1 MRLSGKSGI
10 ITGASSGIGEAAAR
24 RFVSEGAKVVV
35 CARREDRLNALA
47 DELGRDTVRVIAGDV
62 GDEMVQRS
70 LVETCLSAFGS
81 LDFGFNNAGIT
92 GSGAMLADL
101 STEEWSDVIQ
111 TNLTSCYLAAKH
123 QLPVMQEQGR
133 GSLVFTSSFVGH
145 TIDLPGMSAYA
156 ASKAGINGL
165 VQVLAV
171 EAGASGVRV
180 NALLPG
186 GTLTEMAGHD
196 PGFHDYVAGL
206 HALKRL
212 ANADEIANAAL
223 FLCSDE
229 ASFVT
234 GSAML
239 VDGGNSICKAG

>member
-24 RFVSEGAKVVV
+24 RFVSEGAKIVV
-35 CARREDRLNALA
+35 CARREDRLSALA
-47 DELGRDTVRVIAGDV
+47 DEFGRDTVRVIVGDV
-62 GDEMVQRS
+62 GDEAVQKA
-70 LVETCLSAFGS
+70 LVDTCLTAFGS
-81 LDFGFNNAGIT
+81 LDFAFNNAGIT

-101 STEEWSDVIQ
+101 STEEWGDVIK
-111 TNLTSCYLAAKH
+111 TNLTSCYLAAKF
-123 QLPVMQEQGR
+123 QLPVMQAQGR

-145 TIDLPGMSAYA
+145 TIGLPGMSAYA

-186 GTLTEMAGHD
+186 GTLTEMAGQD

-206 HALKRL
+206 HALERL
-212 ANADEIANAAL
+212 AKADEIANAAL

-229 ASFVT
+229 AGFVT